1 MLSKLTECLVVCQL
15 SSWTTCSPPTCCQQI
30 RADLDQA
37 TLQKLSDILLT
48 VDCGDVAVLIVLDFS
63 AAFNTVD
70 YEIVA
75 ASTYHLRHQWR
86 FTSYPLGQ
94 SQYVRT
100 GTSCWSII
108 NLIQP
113 QGSVLGLI
121 LFILYTTGLT
131 SLIKSHGLTPH
142 LYADGSQV
150 YGPCPL
156 TKVYAF
162 STKLTACSCAIA
174 SRMQSNRLQ
183 LNSDKTEVLIWRATT
198 RRQHQ
203 LPRSPLL
210 VDRTPI
216 NPV

>member
-1 MLSKLTECLVVCQL
+1 MWLSW
-15 SSWTTCSPPTCCQQI
+15 SFW
-30 RADLDQA
+30 
-37 TLQKLSDILLT
+37 IL
-48 VDCGDVAVLIVLDFS
+48 S

-75 ASTYHLRHQWR
+75 ASTYHLRHQWWFR
-86 FTSYPLGQ
+86 SYPLGQ